1 MSRSRDV
8 AQILGK
14 TEITNTNNDALLN
27 TTSSVGLDSSQV
39 LSIAGGLTAYTTLDD
54 LPTTGLTS
62 GDQAF
67 ITATNKIYVSN
78 GSGWYNVALF
88 NATPRWLIE
97 PNASYDIAD
106 SATSLVITAK
116 AADSDNADANLLHQS
131 IVTDSAQ
138 YLVDISRD
146 SSVYTFAPKSQDS
159 IGTAILAGNLPVG
172 ADSSLANDFIYTFK
186 WSDGINFISKAVT
199 INYNLN
205 PFNTLDPFS
214 DGSLLA
220 LYALDG
226 DGTDE
231 TGNYDATGFR
241 TGSSSGY
248 QTSIKQVGTGSLQS
262 TNTVLDLP
270 DVRTAFPITVSAWI
284 RPDSWTDT
292 AANCIFNMTVSGA
305 RLTLVLTRWGSY
317 FSQMQPMV
325 AAYGSNHYN
334 YHNFSGITFTNQQWY
349 HITASITGAS
359 NVVVY
364 INGVPNSSVQN
375 HGGTSGG
382 NAGWALGGNMDG
394 NERLKGYVDHARVFN
409 RVLSASEVL
418 SLYENGG

>member
-1 MSRSRDV
+1 MAETKARSLASIID
-8 AQILGK
+8 
-14 TEITNTNNDALLN
+14 NTGDIKS
-27 TTSSVGLDSSQV
+27 TSLDNAST
-39 LSIAGGLTAYTTLDD
+39 GLTVYATLDD

-62 GDQAF
+62 GQQAF
-67 ITATNKIYVSN
+67 VTSANRIYVSN

-131 IVTDSAQ
+131 IVADSAQ

-199 INYNLN
+199 INYSLN

-241 TGSSSGY
+241 EGSSSGY

-270 DVRTAFPITVSAWI
+270 DVRTSFPITVSAWI
-284 RPDSWTDT
+284 RPDDWTDT
-292 AANCIFNMTVSGA
+292 GANCIFNMTVSGA
-305 RLTLVLTRWGSY
+305 RLTLTLTRWSNY
-317 FSQMQPMV
+317 FAQMKPMV
-325 AAYGSNHYN
+325 AFGGSSHIH

-349 HITASITGAS
+349 HITATVTSQNNAA
-359 NVVVY
+359 VY
-364 INGVPNSSVQN
+364 VNGVPNSSVQN
-375 HGGTSGG
+375 HGGTAGG
-382 NAGWALGGNMDG
+382 TAGWALGGNMDG
-394 NERLKGYVDHARVFN
+394 NERFKGYVDHARVFN
-409 RVLSASEVL
+409 KVLSASEAL

>member
-1 MSRSRDV
+1 M
-8 AQILGK
+8 ATL
-14 TEITNTNNDALLN
+14 
-27 TTSSVGLDSSQV
+27 SSIRGLYISSGLDSAQV
-39 LSIAGGLTAYTTLDD
+39 TAIAGGVGLSVYSTLDN
-54 LPTTGLTS
+54 LPTSGLTS
-62 GDQAF
+62 GDQAYV
-67 ITATNKIYVSN
+67 TATNRLYVSN

-106 SATSLVITAK
+106 SATPLVITAK

-199 INYNLN
+199 INYSLN

-241 TGSSSGY
+241 YGSSSGY

-270 DVRTAFPITVSAWI
+270 DVRMSFPITLSAWV
-284 RPDSWTDT
+284 RPNSWTDT
-292 AANCIFNMTVSGA
+292 AVNEIINATVGAA
-305 RLTLVLTRWGSY
+305 RLSFTLYNWGGG
-317 FSQMQPMV
+317 FAQMNPMV
-325 AAYGSNHYN
+325 NFGGSSHITYRD
-334 YHNFSGITFTNQQWY
+334 YSGITFTNQQWY
-349 HITASITGAS
+349 HITASITSQGNAAM
-359 NVVVY
+359 Y
-364 INGVPNSSVQN
+364 INGVANN
-375 HGGTSGG
+375 FITNHGGAHGGTS
-382 NAGWALGGNMDG
+382 GWALGGNMDG
-394 NERLKGYVDHARVFN
+394 NERLNGYVDHARVFN
-409 RVLSASEVL
+409 RVLSASEAL